1 MRKTYSDL
9 TAEDMRKWSVRHKFM
24 TPDGSVGGA
33 VRAGAPRALA
43 ISDRQYY
50 DYMSGK
56 ALIPAQIALIM
67 DMYDRAPKWAKAVKQ
82 QVLAEAEA
90 AA

>member
-1 MRKTYSDL
+1 MRAWT
-9 TAEDMRKWSVRHKFM
+9 VRHKFM
-24 TPDGSVGGA
+24 SSKTGTVGEA

-43 ISDRQYY
+43 ISDRQFY

-56 ALIPAQIALIM
+56 AAIPATIALIM
-67 DMYDRAPKWAKAVKQ
+67 DMYDRAPKWAKAIKA
-82 QVLAEAEA
+82 QVIAEA

>member
-1 MRKTYSDL
+1 
-9 TAEDMRKWSVRHKFM
+9 M
-24 TPDGSVGGA
+24 TRDGSVGEA

-43 ISDRQYY
+43 ISDRHFY

-56 ALIPAQIALIM
+56 YPIPATIALIM
-67 DMYDRAPKWAKAVKQ
+67 DMYDRAPKWAKAIKQ
-82 QVLAEAEA
+82 QVAAEA